1 MQIASVSA
9 MPQMMQASK
18 ASEAT
23 EGPGPDHDGDSDD
36 GVMATSPTLSATA
49 PGVGNTVDISA

>member
-1 MQIASVSA
+1 MQIASVGA
-9 MPQMMQASK
+9 MQPMMQAAK

-23 EGPGPDHDGDSDD
+23 EGPGPDNDGDSDD
-36 GVMATSPTLSATA
+36 SGVTSSTLSATA

>member
-1 MQIASVSA
+1 MQVASVGS
-9 MPQMMQASK
+9 MQPMMQMAQ

-23 EGPGPDHDGDSDD
+23 EGPGPDNDGDADD
-36 GVMATSPTLSATA
+36 GAVTNPTLSPTA